1 MNNLKMEKTPLSFFV
16 VNDIRNAMLETV
28 NRLREQNSHLVDED
42 TKNLFAQK
50 LRFCTQKGQNLTL
63 WKGQVSFEKGSH
75 AVSYPEPRCC
85 AKWRQARRG
94 RA

>member
-28 NRLREQNSHLVDED
+28 NRLREENSHLVDED

-50 LRFCTQKGQNLTL
+50 IILTFSAEQML
-63 WKGQVSFEKGSH
+63 KCGKS
-75 AVSYPEPRCC
+75 
-85 AKWRQARRG
+85 
-94 RA
+94 